1 VLATTLTVR
10 FMRAV
15 EHWRGNTHLT
25 LTAIIM
31 HALEQGDLT
40 KVDMAVR
47 R

>member
-1 VLATTLTVR
+1 MTLNLR

-31 HALEQGDLT
+31 HMLEQVDLT
-40 KVDMAVR
+40 TGNLELR